1 VAGAPLICV
10 QGLSFAA
17 ASRNDA
23 CRRLHLMSTGALSAE
38 RAPPQQDLK
47 KDVRQVQAF
56 LAVLLTDS
64 PALPA

>member
-1 VAGAPLICV
+1 MICV
-10 QGLSFAA
+10 QGLGFA
-17 ASRNDA
+17 
-23 CRRLHLMSTGALSAE
+23 ALSAE

-64 PALPA
+64 PAFPA